1 MKSPR
6 PQQLHVG
13 VPCFLARNLLFV
25 GRMMS
30 AARVFVS
37 KCSCCSFVCLFM
49 THNWFRL
56 LVSPR
61 QTITNFNTS
70 YRNIVGRS
78 MLRAFGRHVA
88 TCCFMLGTDYRT
100 GARCACPPGGN
111 IVARIWSNE
120 YNIMPGHATS
130 THVAYKIWPNMLQHV
145 VTLRNRVAKR
155 SQHEANNIFTT
166 CCVEMLRSLCRGF
179 MFVSDNNVNRINTF
193 SLQ

>member
-1 MKSPR
+1 MQTQAKINKCKTVQGSLKAKQLLSLRFNIIFNQSMKSPR

-30 AARVFVS
+30 AARVFFS

-78 MLRAFGRHVA
+78 MLRAFGHHFAMRCGILRYA
-88 TCCFMLGTDYRT
+88 WCCWLKFKNGQ
-100 GARCACPPGGN
+100 
-111 IVARIWSNE
+111 IF
-120 YNIMPGHATS
+120 HATLFCRCC
-130 THVAYKIWPNMLQHV
+130 TML
-145 VTLRNRVAKR
+145 
-155 SQHEANNIFTT
+155 
-166 CCVEMLRSLCRGF
+166 
-179 MFVSDNNVNRINTF
+179 
-193 SLQ
+193 